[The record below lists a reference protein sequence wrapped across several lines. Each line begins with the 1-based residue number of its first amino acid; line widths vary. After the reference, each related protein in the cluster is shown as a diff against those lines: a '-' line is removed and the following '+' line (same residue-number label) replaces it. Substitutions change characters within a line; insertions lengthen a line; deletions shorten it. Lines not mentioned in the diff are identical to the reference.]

1 MNNIPILQKEN
12 LEIIIQSG
20 PQAYADNSLSHTRCI
35 DAGKAL
41 LEQVRLQG
49 GMTDELDQQIATY
62 IEKARNTVRKMNEK
76 RSPVTKLFDEVRS
89 VFTSLENDV
98 DPSKKDTVPA
108 QLQALRNQYAA
119 QKRAEEEARRQ
130 AEMARIRKE
139 QNIAKFRAFVEED
152 YREQFNRLLNASINH
167 LTEINTT
174 ITLDNFD
181 SRADAIRQYV
191 CTIPDNYQ
199 FNNSA
204 IRRPLD
210 VDSSELDSIQE
221 SILQSLMPSFRE
233 QFKFELES
241 TRDTFIEMLPSKR
254 AMLEQAAKATE
265 EEALRLKQQ
274 MAERDAEEARKR
286 EAERKAAQDAQQLQ
300 QEAERQAEEMG
311 NLFSAQQAGMT
322 QYQPK
327 VAVKRRI
334 VPLNAEAF
342 PIIIMNWW
350 SGEGHT
356 LSVEELSK
364 IFKKQLSF
372 CERAANEKQNP
383 VLINSEHI
391 SYEEEVKA
399 K

>member
-1 MNNIPILQKEN
+1 M
-12 LEIIIQSG
+12 
-20 PQAYADNSLSHTRCI
+20 
-35 DAGKAL
+35 
-41 LEQVRLQG
+41 
-49 GMTDELDQQIATY
+49 
-62 IEKARNTVRKMNEK
+62 
-76 RSPVTKLFDEVRS
+76 
-89 VFTSLENDV
+89 
-98 DPSKKDTVPA
+98 
-108 QLQALRNQYAA
+108 
-119 QKRAEEEARRQ
+119 
-130 AEMARIRKE
+130 
-139 QNIAKFRAFVEED
+139 EED